1 MTFALTAIY
10 RWEYSDTLTSY
21 AIRLY
26 RAFRTLIVW

>member
-10 RWEYSDTLTSY
+10 RWEFSETLTRH